1 MSQMI
6 TPGEGRLLPETRGID
21 GGTLAGGLTT
31 PSPNSWV
38 DGEQAGWVLGTR
50 A

>member
-1 MSQMI
+1 MI

-21 GGTLAGGLTT
+21 EGTLAGGLTA
-31 PSPNSWV
+31 PGPNSWV
-38 DGEQAGWVLGTR
+38 DGEQPGWFLGTW